1 MAMSSDETC
10 PLRRLQEAV
19 EHLSGH
25 DDIEESVY
33 LDACNAMKEL
43 HPLTKLYKVTYLKFY
58 VARSGDVPEVARR
71 TCTLIMERK
80 DHENVHEAAAAAAVY
95 GVRNWHYV
103 FECGALP
110 HDMSRL
116 SIAEPFEMDG
126 AQVIVQSVEP
136 YLKRVREEE
145 VAGARQ

>member
-1 MAMSSDETC
+1 MSETC

-19 EHLSGH
+19 ENLSGVEH
-25 DDIEESVY
+25 IPESVY
-33 LDACNAMKEL
+33 LDACNALKDL

-58 VARSGDVPEVARR
+58 VDRPCTGDEPEVGRR

-80 DHENVHEAAAAAAVY
+80 DHEDPPFVTS
-95 GVRNWHYV
+95 NWGYAL
-103 FECGALP
+103 ECGDLP

-116 SIAEPFEMDG
+116 LIAEPFEMDG
-126 AQVIVQSVEP
+126 AQVIVKSVEP
-136 YLKRVREEE
+136 FLKRGREEE

>member
-1 MAMSSDETC
+1 MSSDETC

-58 VARSGDVPEVARR
+58 VEGSGDVPEVARR

-80 DHENVHEAAAAAAVY
+80 DHEDAVTNLASY
-95 GVRNWHYV
+95 AKSWHCVFARGV
-103 FECGALP
+103 LP
-110 HDMSRL
+110 HDMFCL
-116 SIAEPFEMDG
+116 SIAEPFQMDD